1 MLSQGKRVKITLESQ
16 GGLKEIMSALD
27 SALKKKQL
35 TPRSILAADIVT
47 LGDSWLHA
55 AVSRHLIQPIDN
67 AEQHEWFNRLGP
79 KWQVIPFFWVKS
91 VRSI

>member
-1 MLSQGKRVKITLESQ
+1 MLSQGKRVKITFESQ

-27 SALKKKQL
+27 SALKKKQI

-55 AVSRHLIQPIDN
+55 AVSGRLIQPIDN
-67 AEQHEWFNRLGP
+67 AEQHEWFKRLCP
-79 KWQVIPFFWVKS
+79 KWQVIPFLFGSKV
-91 VRSI
+91 